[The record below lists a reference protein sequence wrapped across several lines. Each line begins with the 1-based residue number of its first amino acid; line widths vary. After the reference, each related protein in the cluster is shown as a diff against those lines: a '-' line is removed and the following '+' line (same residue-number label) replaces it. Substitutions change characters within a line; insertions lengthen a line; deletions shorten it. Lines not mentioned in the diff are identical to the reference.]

1 MTKLPNFPLF
11 LGSLF
16 NWLHENQSTKPK
28 ATCQVARPSALYLQV
43 AWPWWVAH
51 NTNVFPLI
59 WGLRSR
65 KTHQNREF
73 YKQLVVV
80 GIDVKGL
87 QGILVKPL
95 RTQILRASQERVWNQ
110 FYLFT
115 YTHRI
120 FNIHTPENWKNWYG
134 PPPQIKIWKMIILFQ
149 NRCFSGAF
157 SISLD
162 LVGFQRVSTC
172 GLFRL
177 AFEALW
183 WYQLSCCQTS
193 PGPMGSHSFRSPEIF
208 SGCRCRRLLGA
219 MEVLKILEAERR
231 KSTVVAWKWKKKK
244 LGSLLACCGLVDHW
258 SLDQFFSLL
267 GVM

>member
-73 YKQLVVV
+73 YKQWVVV

-87 QGILVKPL
+87 QGILPTASGRKLWEHHKGSVKSVLSIHLHSPHL
-95 RTQILRASQERVWNQ
+95 Q
-110 FYLFT
+110 
-115 YTHRI
+115 YTH
-120 FNIHTPENWKNWYG
+120 PWKLE
-134 PPPQIKIWKMIILFQ
+134 KLIWKPAWNKDLEDDYP
-149 NRCFSGAF
+149 CSKHVVLFSGRF
-157 SISLD
+157 
-162 LVGFQRVSTC
+162 
-172 GLFRL
+172 LF
-177 AFEALW
+177 
-183 WYQLSCCQTS
+183 
-193 PGPMGSHSFRSPEIF
+193 H
-208 SGCRCRRLLGA
+208 
-219 MEVLKILEAERR
+219 
-231 KSTVVAWKWKKKK
+231 
-244 LGSLLACCGLVDHW
+244 
-258 SLDQFFSLL
+258 
-267 GVM
+267 